1 MVLDDTPE
9 KGGPAAS
16 RTGRER
22 IQKLARAALNAD
34 VTVGQL
40 DTVLTDMSAVLI
52 DMNDTLGVIGELTP
66 RMMLVVERM
75 ENVMT
80 RIERIVGLAES
91 VLTPVTVTES
101 AVRGVLMS
109 FQNEIKRRLNPS
121 RPGD

>member
-9 KGGPAAS
+9 KGSPAS
-16 RTGRER
+16 RSGRER

-34 VTVGQL
+34 VTVEQL
-40 DTVLTDMSAVLI
+40 DTVLTDMSAVLV

-101 AVRGVLMS
+101 AVRSVLVS
-109 FQNEIKRRLNPS
+109 FQNEIKRRLSPP
-121 RPGD
+121 RAD

>member
-9 KGGPAAS
+9 KGSPAS
-16 RTGRER
+16 RSGCER
-22 IQKLARAALNAD
+22 IQKLARGALNAD
-34 VTVGQL
+34 VTVEQL

-101 AVRGVLMS
+101 AVRGVLAS
-109 FQNEIKRRLNPS
+109 FQNEIKRRLSPPRS
-121 RPGD
+121 GD

>member
-1 MVLDDTPE
+1 VVLDDTPE
-9 KGGPAAS
+9 KGSPAS
-16 RTGRER
+16 RSGRER

-34 VTVGQL
+34 VTVEQL

-101 AVRGVLMS
+101 AVRGVLAS
-109 FQNEIKRRLNPS
+109 FQNEIKRRLSPP
-121 RPGD
+121 RAD

>member
-9 KGGPAAS
+9 KGSPAAS

-34 VTVGQL
+34 VTVEQL

-66 RMMLVVERM
+66 RMMIVVERM

-101 AVRGVLMS
+101 AVRSVLVS
-109 FQNEIKRRLNPS
+109 FQNEIKRRLA
-121 RPGD
+121 RPGS

>member
-101 AVRGVLMS
+101 AVRGILVS
-109 FQNEIKRRLNPS
+109 FQNEIKRRLT
-121 RPGD
+121 RPEG

>member
-1 MVLDDTPE
+1 MVVDDTPE
-9 KGGPAAS
+9 KGSQTAS

-34 VTVGQL
+34 VTVEQL

-52 DMNDTLGVIGELTP
+52 DMNETLGVIGELTP

-91 VLTPVTVTES
+91 VLAPVTVTES
-101 AVRGVLMS
+101 AVRGVLVS
-109 FQNEIKRRLNPS
+109 FQKEIKRRLSPS
-121 RPGD
+121 SAD